1 MSDHNDVCLQSGFS
15 ANDDAEMSLME
26 GWIDSSLL
34 SGVKDELSAIYNIQL
49 DSQEIQEIMEAE
61 GINFGYEREYSV
73 ADLIYESLNME

>member
-61 GINFGYEREYSV
+61 GIDFGYENEYSV